1 MHTPSAWRSLRAVL
15 LWQVALPMLALL
27 ALILVGA
34 LTVIS
39 ELSEQR
45 LQRDLRQVAR
55 AIHLPVSQ
63 ALERSDFAQL
73 QTSLESVFDIS
84 EVYGAYLFDESG
96 RRLVSFGAVNPTQEQ
111 ADEALQLTERGE
123 FAQYERIRGRNVY
136 SFFLPLFD
144 TSGQPSGLLQVTRL
158 RADIERELTQL
169 KVWSWLG
176 FLVVA
181 LMILGTLAL
190 THQRSVGRPLNAL
203 LTSMRQVSA
212 GQLAHRAQPIDPHE
226 IQELASTLN
235 SMLDAIAKAEQ
246 QAAVQRQ
253 AGELLTEKLRQTETL
268 AALGQLSGGV
278 AHELGAPLTVVDG
291 RARRLLRHITDHQ
304 DVAELED
311 IREQTRRMT
320 AIVEQ
325 LLSYGRSSRHQHHPI
340 TLTDWLARTLQHDR
354 ETFHATQIYPG
365 PNVSV
370 FGDPLSLEQVLSN
383 LLRNAW
389 QAHEVSQVAIRW
401 AINDTTL
408 SLSVEDNGHGI
419 RVDHRER
426 IFEPFFTTKQP
437 GEGTGLGLAIAQ
449 RVMREHNGSL
459 TVTQSELGG
468 ACFTLTMPIHPTT
481 EDADSDIKESIR
493 HD

>member
-1 MHTPSAWRSLRAVL
+1 MPFPSIWTSLRAVL

-27 ALILVGA
+27 ALILAGA
-34 LTVIS
+34 LAVIS

-63 ALERSDFAQL
+63 ALERKDFAQL

-84 EVYGAYLFDESG
+84 EVYGAYLFDENG
-96 RRLVSFGAVNPTQEQ
+96 GRLVSFGAVNPTQAQ

-169 KVWSWLG
+169 KAWSWLG
-176 FLVVA
+176 FAAVA
-181 LMILGTLAL
+181 LLILGTLAL
-190 THQRSVGRPLNAL
+190 THQRSVGRPLQAL

-212 GQLAHRAQPIDPHE
+212 GQISHRAKPVGPQE

-235 SMLDAIAKAEQ
+235 GMLDAIAKAEQ
-246 QAAVQRQ
+246 QAAEQRK
-253 AGELLTEKLRQTETL
+253 AGEILTEKLRQTETL

-291 RARRLLRHITDHQ
+291 RARRLLRHTTAPQ

-325 LLSYGRSSRHQHHPI
+325 LLSYGRSSRHQHRPI
-340 TLTDWLARTLQHDR
+340 ALTDWLEQTLQHNR
-354 ETFHATQIYPG
+354 AAFHATQIQAG
-365 PNVSV
+365 PEVSV
-370 FGDPLSLEQVLSN
+370 YGDALSLEQVLSN

-389 QAHEVSQVAIRW
+389 QAPEVNQVAIRW
-401 AINDTTL
+401 SVTDGTL
-408 SLSVEDNGHGI
+408 QLSVEDNGKGI
-419 RVDHRER
+419 ATDQRER

-437 GEGTGLGLAIAQ
+437 GDGTGLGLAIAQ
-449 RVMREHNGSL
+449 RVLREHNGQLRVSD
-459 TVTQSELGG
+459 SALGG
-468 ACFTLTMPIHPTT
+468 ACFTLTLPVHRTDQGT
-481 EDADSDIKESIR
+481 HHE
-493 HD
+493 